1 MADVDTTVHM
11 LTTVDNPFDPW
22 SDYDE
27 WLAYDEDHEYYSNEL
42 LARVVHS
49 SDDISDADQ
58 SVAIENGIKEI
69 ISENV
74 SGISRA
80 VAQDGSYLII

>member
-1 MADVDTTVHM
+1 MVETTTSVHM
-11 LTTVDNPFDPW
+11 LTTVDNPFNPW
-22 SDYDE
+22 TNYDE
-27 WLAYDEDHEYYSNEL
+27 WLAFDEDHEYYTNAL
-42 LARVVHS
+42 LARVVLS

-74 SGISRA
+74 SGINRA
-80 VAQDGSYLII
+80 IAEDGSYLIL